1 MPNNPYSP
9 EAIQK
14 RLSSKSNASLF
25 DMFTAKKD
33 SEDDKIEINGVDG
46 DESETNDL
54 PVKDNQHN
62 KLSLTM
68 SNDSINSSDRT
79 TKSPSPRIL
88 KDVMAE
94 EIPQYKR

>member
-1 MPNNPYSP
+1 
-9 EAIQK
+9 
-14 RLSSKSNASLF
+14 
-25 DMFTAKKD
+25 MFTAKKD
-33 SEDDKIEINGVDG
+33 AEDEEIETNGAHD
-46 DESETNDL
+46 DEREINDL
-54 PVKDNQHN
+54 PVKDNEHN

-68 SNDSINSSDRT
+68 SNDSINSIDRK